1 VSKRAG
7 KRFRLETSWT
17 EQDGENRSTRRQIRP
32 HWDWRV
38 PENAV
43 MQQEEGQA
51 FWINRGRS
59 QQALTVQVPVTRQQI
74 VESWE
79 EIRQQEEAQ
88 QIKLKRIAQE
98 KQERVNDQKAKRPAI
113 FPFPPSHAPVPDAS
127 NTAASPSMPSSTG
140 KIPPSKTR
148 EKQLTKSCKQQ
159 PAAMPTPG
167 EASAGS
173 KQKSPAPVSPS
184 IQGPQM
190 DVTLDVSQDNDD
202 PDYL

>member
-1 VSKRAG
+1 MREETSILFEQVRSFGGNLIIAAQGYAGLGPSEYANRILDATNTYILHSCSDPFQVSKRAG

-17 EQDGENRSTRRQIRP
+17 EQDGEEDAARRHIRP

-51 FWINRGRS
+51 FWINRGHA
-59 QQALTVQVPVTRQQI
+59 QQALTVQVPIVHQQI
-74 VESWE
+74 VEAWE
-79 EIRQQEEAQ
+79 DIRQQEEAQ

-113 FPFPPSHAPVPDAS
+113 FPLPPSHAPVPDAS

-140 KIPPSKTR
+140 KIPPSQTR
-148 EKQLTKSCKQQ
+148 E
-159 PAAMPTPG
+159 
-167 EASAGS
+167 
-173 KQKSPAPVSPS
+173 
-184 IQGPQM
+184 
-190 DVTLDVSQDNDD
+190 NH
-202 PDYL
+202 